1 LSDGKHIVIVG
12 AGHAGGRAAEAVR
25 AAGFQGRV
33 TLVGSE
39 KHPPYER
46 PPLSKELLAGTIE
59 HAKTYLNPE
68 SFYAEKDIALRLGAT
83 VGAIDRKAQRI
94 ELGDGETIPYD
105 ALLLTTGARAR
116 RLPLPGG
123 DGQRVFYLRDID
135 DSLALR
141 ERLTDGARL
150 AVIGAGFIGLEVAA
164 TARKR
169 DAQVTVLELA
179 PYPLAR
185 VAAPE
190 LGAFLAQLHR
200 ARGVDLKTGVK
211 VTAIED
217 TGSELRIILDGA
229 PPVIADYAAIGIGAQ
244 PNIELAQ
251 AAGIETRDGIIVDQF
266 GRTSDP
272 AVFAAG
278 DVTRHLNPLLG
289 RHVRLE
295 AWQNAQNQ
303 GIAVAK
309 VMAGGEQAF
318 SEVPWFWTDQYET
331 NIQMAGA
338 PDKWDRVVFRGEPG
352 EPGFTLFQLLDG
364 KVVAAVTVNNARDMR
379 FGRMLIQSGKIVD
392 PALLG
397 DKAVKLQD
405 LVR

>member
-1 LSDGKHIVIVG
+1 VSDKHIVIVG
-12 AGHAGGRAAEAVR
+12 AGHAGGRAAEALR
-25 AAGFQGRV
+25 AAGHTGRV

-46 PPLSKELLAGTIE
+46 PPLSKELLAGAIE

-68 SFYAEKDIALRLGAT
+68 AFYTEKDIGLRLGKT
-83 VGAIDRKAQRI
+83 VGAIDRKGQRI
-94 ELGDGETIPYD
+94 ELHDGDTIPYD

-116 RLPLPGG
+116 RLPLPGA
-123 DGQRVFYLRDID
+123 DGERVFYLRDID

-141 ERLTDGARL
+141 ARLTEGTRL

-169 DAQVTVLELA
+169 GAQVTVLELA
-179 PYPLAR
+179 PHPLAR

-190 LGAFLAQLHR
+190 IGQYLAALHR
-200 ARGVDLKTGVK
+200 AKGVNLQTGVK

-217 TGSELRIILDGA
+217 TGKELRILLDGGT
-229 PPVIADYAAIGIGAQ
+229 PVIADYAAIGIGAQ
-244 PNIELAQ
+244 PNVELAE
-251 AAGIETRDGIIVDQF
+251 AAGIETRDGVIVDQF
-266 GRTSDP
+266 GRSSDP

-303 GIAVAK
+303 GIAIAK
-309 VMAGGEQAF
+309 IIAGGAQAF
-318 SEVPWFWTDQYET
+318 TEVPWFWTDQYET
-331 NIQMAGA
+331 NLQMAGA
-338 PDKWDRVVFRGEPG
+338 PDKWDRVIFRGEPTD
-352 EPGFTLFQLLDG
+352 PGFTLFQLLDG
-364 KVVAAVTVNNARDMR
+364 RVVAAVTVNNARDMR
-379 FGRMLIQSGKIVD
+379 FGRMLIQNGKIVD
-392 PALLG
+392 PALLA
-397 DKAVKLQD
+397 DKTTKLQD